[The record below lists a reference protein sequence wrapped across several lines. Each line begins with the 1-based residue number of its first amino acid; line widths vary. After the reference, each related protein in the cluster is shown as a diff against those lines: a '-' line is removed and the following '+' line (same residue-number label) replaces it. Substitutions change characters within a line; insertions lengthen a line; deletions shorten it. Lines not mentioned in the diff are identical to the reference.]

1 MPFRRLPTLRP
12 TPKVTTLNSSKS
24 LCWMASSSRRLAL
37 NFYMARVC
45 PLHTH
50 TDQYLSLSLYIN
62 PLGGGNK
69 IIPLLC
75 LSIQPVPPSFH
86 HLLLR
91 AIDSL
96 LLRFRFSL
104 FELRFFSLFFDNNE
118 TWEKRLSFRFFSSSR
133 LFSLLSVTRRSC
145 HSIDDI
151 LSSFFTP
158 LSSISSVSGG
168 VKYASVL
175 PSGGYFVL
183 ISIFLL
189 SICECRCDQRYRYGF
204 NSHLSTS

>member
-37 NFYMARVC
+37 NFYMARVS
-45 PLHTH
+45 PSYTH
-50 TDQYLSLSLYIN
+50 RSIPFSLSLSLYIN

-104 FELRFFSLFFDNNE
+104 FELRFFSLFL
-118 TWEKRLSFRFFSSSR
+118 TTTKRERKDFRSGFSLRVVCFRYCRSRDGRVIQSTTSCR
-133 LFSLLSVTRRSC
+133 LFS
-145 HSIDDI
+145 
-151 LSSFFTP
+151 P
-158 LSSISSVSGG
+158 
-168 VKYASVL
+168 
-175 PSGGYFVL
+175 P
-183 ISIFLL
+183 
-189 SICECRCDQRYRYGF
+189 CRLFPAFQEG
-204 NSHLSTS
+204 